1 MQEDAKEISAERS
14 EYNKG
19 LGEEKS
25 SSADGS
31 KTKQIETVKPNKE
44 SKRPLD
50 MIEQT
55 WVLQRQQYV
64 LQELGFDIK
73 ERKKEDSEKKKT
85 YLASEM
91 VEASWIPIIND
102 MNKGKQIW
110 DMMVLALAIV
120 TSFAVGFE
128 LVLKSLSENEHYAN
142 LTTATNYINEVS
154 IRNQFKSIS
163 N

>member
-55 WVLQRQQYV
+55 WVAQR
-64 LQELGFDIK
+64 
-73 ERKKEDSEKKKT
+73 
-85 YLASEM
+85 
-91 VEASWIPIIND
+91 
-102 MNKGKQIW
+102 
-110 DMMVLALAIV
+110 
-120 TSFAVGFE
+120 
-128 LVLKSLSENEHYAN
+128 
-142 LTTATNYINEVS
+142 
-154 IRNQFKSIS
+154 
-163 N
+163 